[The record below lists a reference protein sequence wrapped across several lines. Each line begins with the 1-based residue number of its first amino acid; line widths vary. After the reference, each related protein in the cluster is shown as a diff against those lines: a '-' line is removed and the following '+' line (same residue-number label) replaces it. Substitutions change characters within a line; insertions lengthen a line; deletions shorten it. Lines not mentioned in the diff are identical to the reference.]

1 MLMVESLILGV
12 HNDTKARICTTDFCT
27 DPPRNV
33 LVLTPIIHPN
43 YDSNT
48 HNHDIALIPLKE
60 RVPFT
65 DYIKAICLPQTTT
78 NASLFTI
85 SGWGRTEIDITSRS
99 KLKVDIPRANRAL
112 CEQQY
117 RTIGLSISDKQI
129 CAGGESGHDSCS
141 GDSGGP
147 LMAMGDRDTWY
158 AEGIVSFE
166 QSCTTPNG
174 DTAQCIHL
182 QSCQLFYDYVRQ
194 SFRDPEISKFISQS
208 KCGVAADGFPLVCC
222 GNVKTFRTPS
232 TLPSRSECGF
242 QDNFRVVGGEDTDL
256 TEFPWTALL
265 QKTRPSGQKSWD
277 CGGTLINNRY
287 VLTAAHCVTSPVT
300 LVRLGEWNLDTEQD
314 CVGKGTYRTC
324 NLPPQDVQVEKT
336 IPHPEYARNSQGI
349 FNDIALLRLSR
360 PVTLTTYVSPICLPL
375 PNERSS
381 IGQRS
386 YVTGWGAV
394 STRQSSSSIKQK
406 LKVPIVN
413 LQVCENE
420 YGSKGL
426 KINERMVCAGGEKG
440 KDSCKGDSG
449 GPLISKPNPNS
460 EQYYIEGI
468 VSYGHIECG
477 KEGFPA
483 IYTRVSDFLD
493 WIRENVKP

>member
-1 MLMVESLILGV
+1 MSPGFATDCMTPNDVIGVCVELQTCKKLFDQVLNDNKDVYPFIRASRCDPKTDTTLPKVCCGPDINFTNTSDGDAPDQDVLQEAKPPQHHAPESVVSSTTTTTTTPPPPPSTGHAILPRICGKQKIVLENKIYGGKEASIGEFPWLARLVHINKYNRTNVGCSGFLIHRKFVLTAAHCIVGKGIEHLGPVESLILGV

-158 AEGIVSFE
+158 AEGIVSFGN
-166 QSCTTPNG
+166 SCG
-174 DTAQCIHL
+174 
-182 QSCQLFYDYVRQ
+182 RQ
-194 SFRDPEISKFISQS
+194 GWP
-208 KCGVAADGFPLVCC
+208 GV
-222 GNVKTFRTPS
+222 
-232 TLPSRSECGF
+232 
-242 QDNFRVVGGEDTDL
+242 
-256 TEFPWTALL
+256 
-265 QKTRPSGQKSWD
+265 
-277 CGGTLINNRY
+277 Y
-287 VLTAAHCVTSPVT
+287 
-300 LVRLGEWNLDTEQD
+300 
-314 CVGKGTYRTC
+314 TY
-324 NLPPQDVQVEKT
+324 
-336 IPHPEYARNSQGI
+336 IP
-349 FNDIALLRLSR
+349 
-360 PVTLTTYVSPICLPL
+360 
-375 PNERSS
+375 
-381 IGQRS
+381 
-386 YVTGWGAV
+386 
-394 STRQSSSSIKQK
+394 K
-406 LKVPIVN
+406 
-413 LQVCENE
+413 
-420 YGSKGL
+420 
-426 KINERMVCAGGEKG
+426 
-440 KDSCKGDSG
+440 
-449 GPLISKPNPNS
+449 
-460 EQYYIEGI
+460 YY
-468 VSYGHIECG
+468 
-477 KEGFPA
+477 
-483 IYTRVSDFLD
+483 D
-493 WIRENVKP
+493 WILEQIRTTMKTYNITR